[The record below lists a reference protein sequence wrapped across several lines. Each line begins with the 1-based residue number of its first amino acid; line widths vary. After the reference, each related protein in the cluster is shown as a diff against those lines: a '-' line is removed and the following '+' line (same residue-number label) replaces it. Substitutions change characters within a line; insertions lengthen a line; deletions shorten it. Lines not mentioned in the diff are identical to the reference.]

1 MLQSSD
7 ASTPPRTGSVEPFKR
22 ADGSTYYR
30 ARGAPN
36 TSGEALHAG
45 LPALG
50 YASRRVST
58 TNVPPAVITVV
69 ADVLGG
75 HYYNHRIINT
85 VFVESGAPG
94 EPPEA
99 RNCAERCQAW
109 LKRANADADVNA
121 LEVLG
126 GALRDFMEQ
135 DIEHSFRAKHVAE
148 NRDRINKILSKYGL
162 RYEQG
167 GHVRGHLSA
176 TPSRT
181 FEDLL
186 RCHDYTTVDDEFRRA
201 MQSIDTEPAAALTAS
216 CATLEAICL
225 VYIQDEG
232 LPQPAKKTLGELW
245 PVVKASLGF
254 DPKSV
259 ADDDL
264 KEILGGMAS
273 VVDGIAAFR
282 THAGSAHGR
291 ERKAYKPRPRHARL
305 RRARG
310 PHARLVRH

>member
-1 MLQSSD
+1 
-7 ASTPPRTGSVEPFKR
+7 
-22 ADGSTYYR
+22 
-30 ARGAPN
+30 
-36 TSGEALHAG
+36 
-45 LPALG
+45 
-50 YASRRVST
+50 VST
-58 TNVPPAVITVV
+58 AKIPPAVITIV
-69 ADVLGG
+69 ADVLAE
-75 HYYNHRIINT
+75 HYYSHRLLNT
-85 VFVESGAPG
+85 LFVESGAPG

-99 RNCAERCQAW
+99 SNCSDRCRQW
-109 LKRANADADVNA
+109 LKRCNEDADANA

-135 DIEHSFRAKHVAE
+135 DREYGANGSIVAKG
-148 NRDRINKILSKYGL
+148 RDRINAMFSKYGL

-181 FEDLL
+181 FEELL
-186 RCHDYTTVDDEFRRA
+186 RRHDFRTVDDEFKRA
-201 MQSIDTEPAAALTAS
+201 MQTIDADPAAALTAA

-225 VYIQDEG
+225 VYIEDEG
-232 LPQPAKKTLGELW
+232 LAQPAKKTLGELW

-264 KEILGGMAS
+264 KKILGGIAS

-291 ERKAYKPRPRHARL
+291 ERKAYRPRSRHARL
-305 RRARG
+305 GVHAAHTLAAFIIETWDERRA
-310 PHARLVRH
+310 ARKA